1 MTIVLGKRTSA
12 LDDYYRLYYR
22 TFFLGGYRVVALG
35 SDNQLASKDADSVHR
50 PTTFIDELNN
60 RFDTLLNFAQISDS
74 RIISTAQTVLVLSL
88 FQCTFFVLAMTADVV
103 GRGRILVPHVIAMF
117 TIIIIALGPALL
129 IRSGRVLSAAWTL
142 CITVSASVFLIV
154 LNGAGSYSTA
164 APLLVLPVLWARL
177 ILDVRG
183 ASLVSALTLCTV
195 LFVAWWTSAGFIYA
209 ETARFGTLPSAFSV
223 GVGMM
228 LLIISA
234 AFSGYVALQNNLA
247 HQDRMMKMREAAK
260 DANRAK
266 SEFIA
271 SIAHEVRTPLAGVM
285 GMVDLLSRENLNSN
299 QTEMAVTARSSA
311 RNLMNLINDLLDL
324 SKIELGELR
333 LLPEPVDVVSL
344 FAETIVEYRLAA
356 REKGI
361 EFTTEMPQTECWL
374 LIDPVRFRQIMSNF
388 LSNAVK
394 FTEEGY
400 VRATLRLDERDD
412 GQVNLTLT
420 VEDSGPGI
428 PESMRR
434 RIFGRF
440 IQVDAV
446 QRAEHNGSGLGLA
459 IVSDLARLNGGTLRL
474 DSEEGKGTAFT
485 FEATFKR
492 AKPIALPTPKANGTG
507 PVPTILVV
515 DDSIGNRR
523 VLTRVLQGLGY
534 RTLSAQNGSDA
545 VVSLMNEHVDLV
557 LLDYKMPVKNG
568 AETLKDIRALPEPGK
583 RNVPVIGMS
592 ADTAE
597 EELSSW
603 IEAGAEGFMQKPV
616 DFGVL
621 DNNIRRVL
629 QTYRPETPE
638 DQRKTAS

>member
-1 MTIVLGKRTSA
+1 M
-12 LDDYYRLYYR
+12 
-22 TFFLGGYRVVALG
+22 ALG
-35 SDNQLASKDADSVHR
+35 SDKQVVPDGADSGR
-50 PTTFIDELNN
+50 RRTTFIDALNH
-60 RFDTLLNFAQISDS
+60 RFDTLLNIDQISDS
-74 RIISTAQTVLVLSL
+74 RIIPTAQTVLLLSL
-88 FQCTFFVLAMTADVV
+88 FQCGFFLIAMTADIIGGGDIVWFH
-103 GRGRILVPHVIAMF
+103 ILVMF
-117 TIIIIALGPALL
+117 TIITMALGPALL
-129 IRSGRVLSAAWTL
+129 IRARQVIPAAWLL
-142 CITVSASVFLIV
+142 CLTVSLSLYWISMNSSGIYSIV
-154 LNGAGSYSTA
+154 T
-164 APLLVLPVLWARL
+164 PLLILPALWAWL
-177 ILDVRG
+177 ILGHRG
-183 ASLVSALTLCTV
+183 AFAMSV
-195 LFVAWWTSAGFIYA
+195 LACLQI
-209 ETARFGTLPSAFSV
+209 LSV
-223 GVGMM
+223 GWWSQAGYTVSDGSNFAGLSTPLSVSIGMM
-228 LLIISA
+228 LVIISA
-234 AFSGYVALQNNLA
+234 SLSGYVVLHNNRAYEERLIG
-247 HQDRMMKMREAAK
+247 MREAAL

-285 GMVDLLSRENLNSN
+285 GMVDLLSREDLNSN
-299 QTEMAVTARSSA
+299 QTEMAVTARASA

-344 FAETIVEYRLAA
+344 FAETVVEFRLAA

-361 EFTTEMPQTECWL
+361 KFTTELPQSDCWI
-374 LIDPVRFRQIMSNF
+374 LIDPVRFRQIISNF

-412 GQVNLTLT
+412 GQVNLALS

-446 QRAEHNGSGLGLA
+446 QRAQHNGSGLGLA

-492 AKPIALPTPKANGTG
+492 AKPIELPTPANNGTG

-545 VVSLMNEHVDLV
+545 VISIMNEQVDLV

-568 AETLKDIRALPEPGK
+568 AETLKDIRALPEASK
-583 RNVPVIGMS
+583 RSVPVIGMS

-597 EELSSW
+597 EELRSW

-638 DQRKTAS
+638 EQRKTAS

>member
-1 MTIVLGKRTSA
+1 M
-12 LDDYYRLYYR
+12 
-22 TFFLGGYRVVALG
+22 
-35 SDNQLASKDADSVHR
+35 
-50 PTTFIDELNN
+50 
-60 RFDTLLNFAQISDS
+60 
-74 RIISTAQTVLVLSL
+74 LV
-88 FQCTFFVLAMTADVV
+88 
-103 GRGRILVPHVIAMF
+103 
-117 TIIIIALGPALL
+117 
-129 IRSGRVLSAAWTL
+129 
-142 CITVSASVFLIV
+142 
-154 LNGAGSYSTA
+154 
-164 APLLVLPVLWARL
+164 
-177 ILDVRG
+177 
-183 ASLVSALTLCTV
+183 
-195 LFVAWWTSAGFIYA
+195 
-209 ETARFGTLPSAFSV
+209 
-223 GVGMM
+223 
-228 LLIISA
+228 IISA
-234 AFSGYVALQNNLA
+234 SLSGYVVLHNNRAYEERLIG
-247 HQDRMMKMREAAK
+247 MREAAL

-285 GMVDLLSRENLNSN
+285 GMVDLLSREDLNSN
-299 QTEMAVTARSSA
+299 QTEMAVTARASA

-344 FAETIVEYRLAA
+344 FAETVVEFRLAA

-361 EFTTEMPQTECWL
+361 KFTTELPQSECWI
-374 LIDPVRFRQIMSNF
+374 LIDPVRFRQIISNF

-412 GQVNLTLT
+412 GQVNLALS

-446 QRAEHNGSGLGLA
+446 QRAQHNGSGLGLA

-492 AKPIALPTPKANGTG
+492 AKPIELPTPMTNGTG

-545 VVSLMNEHVDLV
+545 VISIMNEQVDLV

-568 AETLKDIRALPEPGK
+568 AETLKDIRALPEASK
-583 RNVPVIGMS
+583 RSVPVIGMS

-597 EELSSW
+597 EELRSW

-638 DQRKTAS
+638 EQRKTAS